1 MSWVFS
7 GCSGFA
13 NKDTLYLHSSQR
25 NCSFFFKTS
34 VQIPIKIF
42 LRIKFKIP
50 IITHF
55 KLSLQHLLLIISPLP
70 QMPPPQFS
78 LAIGVSLLFLK
89 NVTCRAYTRLHSF
102 HLIHFS
108 PRDSHCPSIIMSLI
122 KRHFFRKAFS
132 SQAI

>member
-7 GCSGFA
+7 RCSGFA
-13 NKDTLYLHSSQR
+13 NKDTLYLHNSQR
-25 NCSFFFKTS
+25 NCSFLKKSS
-34 VQIPIKIF
+34 VQKPNKIF

-55 KLSLQHLLLIISPLP
+55 KLSLQHLLLITSPLLHIL
-70 QMPPPQFS
+70 PPQFN

-102 HLIHFS
+102 RLMHCS
-108 PRDSHCPSIIMSLI
+108 PRDSLCSSIIVLDQ
-122 KRHFFRKAFS
+122 KAFLQKS
-132 SQAI
+132 FL